1 MSQDIEVSDAQ
12 VRVLALMCC
21 IVIVILSFLIA
32 FVQVSRDDVELKAV
46 VVCIAETSDP
56 ACTNHLN
63 RRK

>member
-12 VRVLALMCC
+12 VRVLAMMCC
-21 IVIVILSFLIA
+21 IVIVILSFLVA

-46 VVCIAETSDP
+46 VVCIAETSSS
-56 ACTNHLN
+56 ACTDHLN